1 MTAQTSTSGER
12 LVLSPVEEAIEAF
25 ARGEFVIVLDDAD
38 RENECDLIIA
48 ASAVTEDKMKFM
60 LRHTTGVVCAA
71 LSAARCD
78 ALELPLM
85 VIENTESHQTAFTV
99 SCDYS
104 HGTST
109 GISASDRAATL
120 RALSDNAV
128 NGCEFRKPGHIFPL
142 RAREGGVLKRAGH
155 TEAGVDLA
163 RLSGMGESAA
173 ICEMVNAS
181 QDMMRGWEAV
191 EFAREHNLVITSVA
205 DLIRYRSRTESVVTR
220 TGSATIPMSQ
230 GLFEAHSYTSSLD
243 GAEHVAFVHGSIDDG
258 AEVLVRVHSECLTGD
273 LFGSLRC
280 DCGPQ
285 FQQALSEI
293 AAAGRGV
300 LVYLRGHEGRGIG
313 LAHKLRAYA
322 LQDKGF
328 DTVDANLELGL
339 PVDSRDYGVGAEIL
353 RDLGVRSMV
362 LLTNNPGK
370 YGGLSGHGLEITS
383 RRSLQT
389 TPNEHNEVYLRT
401 KAERMGHLL
410 DL

>member
-1 MTAQTSTSGER
+1 MTAQTSTSGAR
-12 LVLSPVEEAIEAF
+12 LALSSVEEAIEAF
-25 ARGEFVIVLDDAD
+25 ARGEFVIVLDDED

-48 ASAVTEDKMKFM
+48 SEAMTEQKMKFL
-60 LRHTTGVVCAA
+60 LRHSTGVVCAA
-71 LSAARCD
+71 LAAARVD
-78 ALELPLM
+78 ALGLDLM
-85 VIENTESHQTAFTV
+85 VLENTESHQTAFTV

-120 RALSDNAV
+120 RALADPAV
-128 NGCEFRKPGHIFPL
+128 NGCEFRRPGHIFPL

-163 RLSGMGESAA
+163 RLAGLHPAAA
-173 ICEMVNAS
+173 ICEMVNAE

-191 EFAREHNLVITSVA
+191 DFAREHGLVITSVA
-205 DLIRYRSRTESVVTR
+205 ELIRYRSRTESVVSR
-220 TGSATIPMSQ
+220 TGSAPIPTSA
-230 GLFEAHSYTSSLD
+230 GLFEAHSFTSSID
-243 GAEHVAFVHGSIDDG
+243 DSEHVAFVYGDIGDG
-258 AEVLVRVHSECLTGD
+258 HDVLVRVHSECLTGD

-285 FQQALSEI
+285 FQQALAEI
-293 AAAGRGV
+293 ATEGRGV

-313 LAHKLRAYA
+313 LAHKLRAYS

-353 RDLGVRSMV
+353 RDLGVRSLV

-370 YGGLSGHGLEITS
+370 YGGLSGHGITITA
-383 RRSLQT
+383 RRGLIT
-389 TPNEHNEVYLRT
+389 ETNPHNEAYLRT
-401 KAERMGHLL
+401 KAERLGHLL
-410 DL
+410 